1 MLKLAWCRTVA
12 MFVGALLLGAH
23 GWSSGQSQPALE
35 ATSADDARAWLLR
48 IHQAAN
54 TSSYRGTL
62 VYSVGGSMS
71 SSRVWHYWVADQTW
85 EKLES
90 LDGRQRQIVRHNE
103 DVHTIWPQARVAVIE
118 RREALPGWQATPQS
132 VDPLALEQYR
142 LQRLGIARVAGRDA
156 DVLLLAP
163 DDNLRYAQRLWAD
176 RLTGLMLRAEV
187 LAAGPERR
195 VIEAAAFS
203 EVEIGIKP
211 EPKRLMQVTA
221 ATQGF
226 RIVRPKQERVELADE
241 GWAVDKPVKG
251 FQLKGSV
258 RRELEG
264 AQAAPADAGAG
275 AGANSNAGAGAG
287 AGASAATV
295 PVSVT
300 VLQAVFTDG
309 LAHVSLFIEPFDP
322 KRHRTEAQAS
332 LGATSTVTLRRQDH
346 WFTAVGDVPVHTLK
360 LLAESLARK
369 R

>member
-1 MLKLAWCRTVA
+1 MPKLAWCGVVTWLI
-12 MFVGALLLGAH
+12 GTLLLAAPA
-23 GWSSGQSQPALE
+23 WASGQTQLAQS
-35 ATSADDARAWLLR
+35 TSPDDARAWLLR

-118 RREALPGWQATPQS
+118 KREALPGWQATPQS
-132 VDPLALEQYR
+132 VDLLALEQYR
-142 LQRLGIARVAGRDA
+142 LQRQGVSRVAGREA
-156 DVLLLAP
+156 DVLLLSP
-163 DDNLRYAQRLWAD
+163 GDDLRYAQRLWAD

-187 LAAGPERR
+187 LSAAPEYR

-211 EPKRLMQVTA
+211 QPKLLMQVTA

-226 RIVRPKQERVELADE
+226 RIVRPKQERVSLQDE
-241 GWAVDKPVKG
+241 GWVVDKPVKG
-251 FQLKGSV
+251 FNLKGCV

-264 AQAAPADAGAG
+264 GQTAAAGAAP
-275 AGANSNAGAGAG
+275 
-287 AGASAATV
+287 V
-295 PVSVT
+295 P

-309 LAHVSLFIEPFDP
+309 LAHVSLFIEPYDAQ
-322 KRHRTEAQAS
+322 RHRAEMQAS
-332 LGATSTVTLRRQDH
+332 LGATSTVTVRRQGY
-346 WFTAVGDVPVHTLK
+346 WFTAVGDAPVQTLK
-360 LLAESLARK
+360 LLAESLARN
-369 R
+369 